1 MACAPSLCSSHCL
14 QASTFSPEAHRT
26 ERNRR
31 LISKPGDLA
40 LRIVTPD
47 SPLSTG
53 ETLAQGCGTPRK
65 TTLACNRRGSGGS
78 LNYRDVPNVLGGH
91 RWDAV
96 EKGAVEGRARPCL

>member
-1 MACAPSLCSSHCL
+1 MPLACAPVTARKHLPSALKL
-14 QASTFSPEAHRT
+14 TGQT

-31 LISKPGDLA
+31 LIPKPGELA

-78 LNYRDVPNVLGGH
+78 LGCRDVPNVLGVH

-96 EKGAVEGRARPCL
+96 EKGAVEGGARPFL